1 MYLVRL
7 NEKEKEHFYRL
18 AQMAAEANGEIKY
31 EESNYLDLYAK
42 EMSLGIGVLND
53 IEHITS
59 DDIIQVFSEADNS
72 HKRIVLFETI
82 TFMYIDGSFD
92 EEERGFTNR
101 FAELIGIPKEE
112 VDRIVALVEK
122 YVACLKEISA
132 TILQE

>member
-101 FAELIGIPKEE
+101 FAELIGIQKEE

-122 YVACLKEISA
+122 YVACLKDISV